1 VHAATRHLPAVEALP
16 SALTFR
22 DRVEQAARLRA
33 SLASASH
40 LVTRWRL
47 PDGQPFESLLSQLA
61 ELRQDFEQALED
73 LAAFRTPWIQHIRRE
88 IALDPTRRDAWQRL
102 AAELTRRRDQVFQ
115 DRTAIAHR
123 SVEITLEAP
132 LAQRLADV
140 QALHAHVA
148 GGGGF
153 GPLFGLLY
161 RRLKRTRAACR
172 VDGTEPST
180 TQDLDAILT
189 ALRIEQARGE
199 LLNLVANEIE
209 AVGGPSLRGGAA
221 SPEHGVDAIAH
232 LLSRLLAW
240 QGETWER
247 LRGQLWQLGCDLR
260 PRGRPQAPPAPVPPT
275 VTVEEAPDEIETA
288 QAVIDLLGG
297 LGTTVALTAHEAWQD
312 ELARRL
318 EDQAAGASASPLWS
332 RLAEAARREDV
343 RAWEQTLEECR
354 RLGAIAPDARRLA
367 ELSDRLAA
375 AAPRWTAALLD
386 GADEQRG
393 RLAPERAR
401 AAWTWS
407 QVNHWIEQYLAGPS
421 PENLRRHIDTL
432 KTFEAEMVG
441 RLVEYSTWAALH
453 VGEAERQALAGWQ
466 QMIAR
471 IGKGTGKRVPL
482 LKRQAQERMSAARR
496 AVPVWIM
503 PLARVIDNFSPDA
516 RGSTS

>member
-1 VHAATRHLPAVEALP
+1 VRADLARVRTEIAAHWEKVSEGTRAESAEVTIAGKPWTPTRAAQYLREREAEDGWLPDRIAPATAIPLADVELTEFEALLGRVARHDVHAATRHLPAVEALP

-88 IALDPTRRDAWQRL
+88 IAPDPTRRDAWQRL

-123 SVEITLEAP
+123 SVGITLEAP

-260 PRGRPQAPPAPVPPT
+260 PRGRP
-275 VTVEEAPDEIETA
+275 
-288 QAVIDLLGG
+288 
-297 LGTTVALTAHEAWQD
+297 
-312 ELARRL
+312 RR
-318 EDQAAGASASPLWS
+318 
-332 RLAEAARREDV
+332 RR
-343 RAWEQTLEECR
+343 RC
-354 RLGAIAPDARRLA
+354 
-367 ELSDRLAA
+367 
-375 AAPRWTAALLD
+375 
-386 GADEQRG
+386 
-393 RLAPERAR
+393 
-401 AAWTWS
+401 
-407 QVNHWIEQYLAGPS
+407 
-421 PENLRRHIDTL
+421 LRR
-432 KTFEAEMVG
+432 
-441 RLVEYSTWAALH
+441 
-453 VGEAERQALAGWQ
+453 
-466 QMIAR
+466 
-471 IGKGTGKRVPL
+471 
-482 LKRQAQERMSAARR
+482 
-496 AVPVWIM
+496 
-503 PLARVIDNFSPDA
+503 
-516 RGSTS
+516 